1 MAHNADIAFE
11 VATMKRTVV
20 LGMILAASGPL
31 LQGCAAVLAG
41 GAVTTATV
49 ARDQRTAGTILD
61 DSRIESKA
69 GDFFAADA
77 ELSQQ
82 AHLNVTAHNGMV
94 LLVGQT
100 PTEDLKK
107 RAVEYV
113 SRVAKV
119 RHIYDELTVQAPIPT
134 LTRTNDGLITTK
146 VKAKLVSIKDVN
158 STDVKVV
165 TENGVVYLMGLLDQP
180 TGDAVAEVVAGLSG
194 VSKVVKL
201 FEAPNAPR
209 T

>member
-1 MAHNADIAFE
+1 MNRSFA
-11 VATMKRTVV
+11 
-20 LGMILAASGPL
+20 LGLLLAASLPQ
-31 LQGCAAVLAG
+31 LQGCAAVVAG

-69 GDFFAADA
+69 SDFFNADA
-77 ELSQQ
+77 ELAQQ
-82 AHLNVTAHNGMV
+82 AHLSVMAHNGMV
-94 LLVGQT
+94 LLVGQA
-100 PTEDLKK
+100 PTEEMKK
-107 RAVEYV
+107 RAVDYV

-119 RHIYDELTVQAPIPT
+119 RHVYDEMTVQAPIPT
-134 LTRTNDGLITTK
+134 LTRTNDGLITAK
-146 VKAKLVSIKDVN
+146 VKGKLISIKDVN
-158 STDVKVV
+158 STDVKVL

-201 FEAPNAPR
+201 FEAPAGPR
-209 T
+209 L

>member
-1 MAHNADIAFE
+1 
-11 VATMKRTVV
+11 MKKTVV
-20 LGMILAASGPL
+20 LGLLLAASLPQ
-31 LQGCAAVLAG
+31 LQGCAAVVAG

-69 GDFFAADA
+69 ADFFNADA
-77 ELSQQ
+77 ELAQQ
-82 AHLNVTAHNGMV
+82 AHLSVLAHNGMV

-100 PTEDLKK
+100 PTEEMKK
-107 RAVEYV
+107 RAVDYV
-113 SRVAKV
+113 SRIAKV

-146 VKAKLVSIKDVN
+146 VKGKLITIKDVN
-158 STDVKVV
+158 STDVKVL

-201 FEAPNAPR
+201 FEAPGIPR
-209 T
+209 S